1 MAASYVSALIELL
14 EGTLKRLELVEGLSR
29 NDPALLEVKRS
40 IVRSI
45 AELEIQKLAKSDAA

>member
-1 MAASYVSALIELL
+1 MAPSYVSALIRLL
-14 EGTLKRLELVEGLSR
+14 EGTLKRLQLVEGLSH

-45 AELEIQKLAKSDAA
+45 AELEIQKLEKSDAA